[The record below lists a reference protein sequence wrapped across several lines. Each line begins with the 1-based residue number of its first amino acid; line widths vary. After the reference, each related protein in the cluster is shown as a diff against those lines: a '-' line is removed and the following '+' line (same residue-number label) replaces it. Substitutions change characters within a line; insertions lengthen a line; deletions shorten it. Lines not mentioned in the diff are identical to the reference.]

1 MIYRCFYFST
11 LMLLLVL
18 GGCVFLPKTQSTTE
32 EIVDPLI
39 IRNQQW
45 REQIAKAKTAI
56 QNGHFQDALNAY
68 QNAINIRPN
77 YGDIQVKIAEV
88 LIQLE
93 EYEKAKDAF
102 LAHLHHHPNHIVSLN
117 YIGYIFEKLGNYE
130 YAAQYY
136 EQVIAISK
144 DNLYALNHL
153 GLVYIQ
159 LNQLDNAEYVL
170 RQALDL
176 DPKCESSDSEN
187 LHNYLGLIHLSRGDV
202 GEAIAEFR
210 ETIRLFPEDVW
221 AIKQLAS
228 LYEENHRYF
237 EAQLQYQ
244 QLLDIDPD
252 NLLAVTR
259 LQALAQL
266 DPSRTQLVIVP
277 PVKILNPQV
286 LQIIADAP
294 TTDDYPD
301 ADVAI
306 LLNNFSHEVL
316 PSGQS
321 RYTTHQVVKILTE
334 RGITK
339 FGDIA
344 IPYQPDSQN
353 IGVNIAQTI
362 APDGTIYTP
371 PDEAYNDVTPPG
383 LLSRNL
389 YSDLMWKVISMVGL
403 SPGVCIEYQV
413 TLEDKLENVSVNE
426 TWITGGY
433 NFQSTELTLETTYAL
448 SLPQD
453 WHIQWKMQ
461 NSEIKPQM
469 TSNQDGTI
477 EYIWTLGE
485 VPALK
490 VEAGMPNINDV
501 VPRLTYSSI
510 QSWERV
516 YDWYKNLAKGR
527 YAPDAQIMQTV
538 IELTEYLTTEES
550 KIRSIYDFVAT
561 QIRYVG
567 IELGQSA
574 YQPSPAVEVLKKQYG
589 DCKDKATLLI
599 SMLDLIGIR
608 AYPVMLSTSPYEKID
623 TSLPSLTQFNHMIVA
638 IPKGRD
644 GYIWLDPTSSTCS
657 YGDLPYSNQGRK
669 GFLIGD
675 SQGVFVE
682 IPVFPAEN
690 NKLLSNTELWINPD
704 GAAKGIIRVTML
716 GQNSINP
723 RWNYQQILP
732 SNWNNTFAAE
742 LSQLFPNISMESVE
756 IENLNDIEQPLVITL
771 NFDVNKYIRKI
782 KNQILLPLPIDEF
795 TGYAETFSTPER
807 SFPLD
812 LSYPMR
818 IEKTIRIHL
827 PEEWTATLPT
837 DLKKKTVYAD
847 MERRYSQ
854 LNNTVTYHLLFT
866 LKQRNIPVD
875 QYKDARQFFNIL
887 TRENNSHLLLR
898 TRNTDTVLRNH

>member
-1 MIYRCFYFST
+1 MLYKCLYFSSLT
-11 LMLLLVL
+11 FLLLLV
-18 GGCVFLPKTQSTTE
+18 GCVFLPKTQSTTE

-39 IRNQQW
+39 VRNQQW
-45 REQIAKAKTAI
+45 REQVEIAKTAI
-56 QNGHFQDALNAY
+56 QNGHYQDALTAY
-68 QNAINIRPN
+68 QNASNIRPN
-77 YGDIQVKIAEV
+77 YGDLQLKIAEV

-93 EYEKAKDAF
+93 EYEKAKNAF
-102 LAHLHHHPNHIVSLN
+102 LDYLHHHPNNIVSLN

-159 LNQLDNAEYVL
+159 LNQLDKAEYVL
-170 RQALDL
+170 RQALDF
-176 DPKCESSDSEN
+176 DPKCENPDSEN
-187 LHNYLGLIHLSRGDV
+187 LHNYLGLIHLSRGDI
-202 GEAIAEFR
+202 GEAIAEYR
-210 ETIRLFPEDVW
+210 ESIRLFPQDIW
-221 AIKQLAS
+221 ARKQLAS

-244 QLLDIDPD
+244 QLLEIEPD

-259 LQALAQL
+259 LQALSQL
-266 DPSRTQLVIVP
+266 DPNRSQPATIP
-277 PVKILNPQV
+277 PVTLLNPEV
-286 LQIIADAP
+286 EHIIAEAP
-294 TTDDYPD
+294 TSDDYPN

-306 LLNNFSHEVL
+306 LFNNFSHEVL

-334 RGITK
+334 RGINK
-339 FGDIA
+339 YGDIA
-344 IPYQPDSQN
+344 IPYQPNSQN
-353 IGVNIAQTI
+353 IGINIARTI
-362 APDGTIYTP
+362 TPDGKIHTP

-413 TLEDKLENVSVNE
+413 TLEDKLEYVSVNE

-433 NFQSTELTLETTYAL
+433 NFQSSELTLATTYAL
-448 SLPQD
+448 KLPQD
-453 WHIQWKMQ
+453 WSIQWKVR
-461 NSEIKPQM
+461 NSDIEPQIR
-469 TSNQDGTI
+469 SNQDGMI
-477 EYIWTLGE
+477 EYIWTVGE
-485 VPALK
+485 MPALK
-490 VEAGMPNINDV
+490 IEDGMPNINDV

-516 YDWYKNLAKGR
+516 YDWYKNLAKDR
-527 YAPDAQIMQTV
+527 YTPDEQIMETV
-538 IELTEYLTTEES
+538 EKLTQYLNSDES
-550 KIRSIYDFVAT
+550 KIRAIYDYVAR

-589 DCKDKATLLI
+589 DCKDKTTLLI

-608 AYPVMLSTSPYEKID
+608 AYPVMLSTSPYGKTD
-623 TSLPSLTQFNHMIVA
+623 TSLPSLSQFNHMIVA
-638 IPKGRD
+638 IPKGKD

-657 YGDLPYSNQGRK
+657 YEDLPYSDQGRN

-675 SQGVFVE
+675 FQGMFVE

-690 NKLLSNTELWINPD
+690 NKLKSSTELWLNPD
-704 GAAKGIIRVTML
+704 GSAKGILRVTMS
-716 GQNSINP
+716 GQNIINH
-723 RWNYQQILP
+723 RWNYQQIPP

-742 LSQLFPNISMESVE
+742 LSQLFPNINIESVNF
-756 IENLNDIEQPLVITL
+756 ENLNNIDQPLEITL
-771 NFDVNKYIRKI
+771 NFGVNNYIRRI

-795 TGYAETFSTPER
+795 TGFTDSFSAPER
-807 SFPLD
+807 NYPID
-812 LSYPMR
+812 LSYPMQ
-818 IEKTIRIHL
+818 IEKNIRIHL
-827 PEEWTATLPT
+827 PNEWIAILPKDVRKNT
-837 DLKKKTVYAD
+837 EFAE
-847 MERRYSQ
+847 MERRYNQ
-854 LNNTVTYHLLFT
+854 FNNSVSYHLSFK
-866 LKQRNIPVD
+866 LKQRNISVS
-875 QYKDARQFFNIL
+875 QYKDARQFFEIL
-887 TRENNSHLLLR
+887 SHENNSHLPLKA
-898 TRNTDTVLRNH
+898 RNTETVLRSH

>member
-1 MIYRCFYFST
+1 MIYRCFYFSS
-11 LMLLLVL
+11 LMLLLFL
-18 GGCVFLPKTQSTTE
+18 GGCVFLPKSQSTRE

-45 REQIAKAKTAI
+45 REEVAKAKTAI
-56 QNGHFQDALNAY
+56 QNGHYQDALTAY

-102 LAHLHHHPNHIVSLN
+102 LDYLHHHPNHIVSLN
-117 YIGYIFEKLGNYE
+117 YVGYIFENLGNYE

-176 DPKCESSDSEN
+176 DPKCKSPDSKN
-187 LHNYLGLIHLSRGDV
+187 LHNYLGLIHLSREDI

-210 ETIRLFPEDVW
+210 ESIRLFPQDVW
-221 AIKQLAS
+221 ARKQLAS

-244 QLLDIDPD
+244 QLLEIDPD

-259 LQALAQL
+259 LQALSQL
-266 DPSRTQLVIVP
+266 DPNRSQPATVP
-277 PVKILNPQV
+277 PVTILNPQV

-294 TTDDYPD
+294 TTDDYPN

-306 LLNNFSHEVL
+306 LFNNFSHEVL

-334 RGITK
+334 RGINK
-339 FGDIA
+339 YGDIA
-344 IPYQPDSQN
+344 IPYQPNSQN
-353 IGVNIAQTI
+353 IGINIARTI
-362 APDGTIYTP
+362 APDGTIHTP

-433 NFQSTELTLETTYAL
+433 NFQSSELTLATTYAL
-448 SLPQD
+448 KLPQD
-453 WHIQWKMQ
+453 WSIQWKVR
-461 NSEIKPQM
+461 NSEIEPQI

-477 EYIWTLGE
+477 EYIWAVGE
-485 VPALK
+485 MPALK
-490 VEAGMPNINDV
+490 IEDGMPNINDV
-501 VPRLTYSSI
+501 TPRLTYSSI

-516 YDWYKNLAKGR
+516 YDWYKNLAKDR
-527 YAPDAQIMQTV
+527 YTPDEQIMQTV
-538 IELTEYLTTEES
+538 EDLTQYFTTDES
-550 KIRSIYDFVAT
+550 KIRAIYDYVAR

-589 DCKDKATLLI
+589 DCKDKTTLLI
-599 SMLDLIGIR
+599 SMLDLVGIR
-608 AYPVMLSTSPYEKID
+608 AYPVMLSTSPYGKID
-623 TSLPSLTQFNHMIVA
+623 TSLPSLSQFNHMIVA
-638 IPKGRD
+638 IPKEKD
-644 GYIWLDPTSSTCS
+644 SYIWLDPTSSTCS
-657 YGDLPYSNQGRK
+657 YEDLPYSDQGRI

-675 SQGVFVE
+675 FQGIFVE

-690 NKLLSNTELWINPD
+690 NKLLSNTELWLNPD
-704 GAAKGIIRVTML
+704 GSVKGIIRVTMF
-716 GQNSINP
+716 GQNTINP
-723 RWNYQQILP
+723 RWNYQQIPP

-742 LSQLFPNISMESVE
+742 LSQLFPNISIESVKF
-756 IENLNDIEQPLVITL
+756 ENLNNIEQPLGITL
-771 NFDVNKYIRKI
+771 NFGVNNYIRRI

-795 TGYAETFSTPER
+795 TGFADSFSAPER

-812 LSYPMR
+812 LSYPML
-818 IEKTIRIHL
+818 IEKTIKIHL
-827 PEEWTATLPT
+827 PDEWIATLPKDIRKNT
-837 DLKKKTVYAD
+837 EFAE
-847 MERRYSQ
+847 MERRYNQ
-854 LNNTVTYHLLFT
+854 FNNSVSYHLFFK
-866 LKQRNIPVD
+866 LKQRNISVN
-875 QYKDARQFFNIL
+875 QYKDARQFFTIL
-887 TRENNSHLLLR
+887 SHENNSHLPLK
-898 TRNTDTVLRNH
+898 TRNTDTVLRSH